1 MPMTAQLPPSLRDIP
16 PLADADKMEF
26 TAYDGFE
33 LQEAVW
39 LRDLSNW
46 ARGNTLDDRQRVA
59 KLFDWTVRNIELDRN
74 SLERT
79 PQMPWETLL
88 LGHGTAME
96 RAWVFILLARQ
107 QGIDAAVLATTIAPT
122 GEPEASASGGK
133 AHGRL
138 ATAPVPMADLR
149 PWCAAVLIEGQL
161 YLFDT
166 ALGLPIPAPGGI
178 CRRSQRAARHPACQ
192 LGAGCRRRQAAATA
206 RSGPRPAISGQGG
219 RSETGRIARRS
230 LAAVLGQADETGGVA
245 IGRGPENGPHGEPQL
260 PRPSG

>member
-1 MPMTAQLPPSLRDIP
+1 MTAQLPPSLRDIS

-59 KLFDWTVRNIELDRN
+59 KLFDWIVRNIELDRN
-74 SLERT
+74 SMGRT

-88 LGHGTAME
+88 LGHGTALE
-96 RAWVFILLARQ
+96 RAWAFILLARQ
-107 QGIDAAVLATTIAPT
+107 QGIDAAVLATTIAPVVAEPKHVGEPKAVGGPKGI
-122 GEPEASASGGK
+122 GEPEASASGLKGQQ
-133 AHGRL
+133 A
-138 ATAPVPMADLR
+138 AAPVPMADLR

-166 ALGLPIPAPGGI
+166 TLGIAD
-178 CRRSQRAARHPACQ
+178 S
-192 LGAGCRRRQAAATA
+192 GAGRH
-206 RSGPRPAISGQGG
+206 
-219 RSETGRIARRS
+219 
-230 LAAVLGQADETGGVA
+230 LG
-245 IGRGPENGPHGEPQL
+245 
-260 PRPSG
+260 